1 MIFPPRAFLV
11 VFSSVII
18 FCPVLSN
25 PLNSCSVSCDSSSFC
40 DSYENQCQPCSQLCE
55 VTGDLGECGAK
66 CPLYLH
72 TVIHASR
79 MERSSLH
86 HLTIMVAVIAVMT
99 FLVLTILSL
108 MIVMKLR
115 KRRRLAKKIL
125 PSTLYSLDKD
135 KVKILDTRM
144 ETISARG
151 LETGSRANEGF
162 VRSPST
168 VVTQLSRE
176 DSVPSDGPI
185 TRPPG
190 PPEPAS
196 GSRRSLTMS
205 DQSRPRRLASEDRVQ
220 CSISQA
226 PGGDPRLLTP
236 RQYSEVV

>member
-1 MIFPPRAFLV
+1 
-11 VFSSVII
+11 
-18 FCPVLSN
+18 
-25 PLNSCSVSCDSSSFC
+25 
-40 DSYENQCQPCSQLCE
+40 
-55 VTGDLGECGAK
+55 
-66 CPLYLH
+66 
-72 TVIHASR
+72 
-79 MERSSLH
+79 
-86 HLTIMVAVIAVMT
+86 
-99 FLVLTILSL
+99 

-135 KVKILDTRM
+135 NVKILDTRM

-168 VVTQLSRE
+168 VVTRLSRE
-176 DSVPSDGPI
+176 DSVPSNGPI
-185 TRPPG
+185 IRVPG
-190 PPEPAS
+190 PPEPPS

-220 CSISQA
+220 CGISQA

>member
-1 MIFPPRAFLV
+1 V
-11 VFSSVII
+11 
-18 FCPVLSN
+18 
-25 PLNSCSVSCDSSSFC
+25 
-40 DSYENQCQPCSQLCE
+40 LCE
-55 VTGDLGECGAK
+55 GTGDLGECGAK

-72 TVIHASR
+72 TVIHASK
-79 MERSSLH
+79 MEKTQLH

-108 MIVMKLR
+108 MIVMKLK

-135 KVKILDTRM
+135 KVKILETSL

-151 LETGSRANEGF
+151 LETGSRAQANEGY

-176 DSVPSDGPI
+176 DSVPSGPNH
-185 TRPPG
+185 G
-190 PPEPAS
+190 PLEHP

-205 DQSRPRRLASEDRVQ
+205 DKSQPRRLASEDRVN
-220 CSISQA
+220 CGISQV
-226 PGGDPRLLTP
+226 PGGDSRVLTP

>member
-1 MIFPPRAFLV
+1 
-11 VFSSVII
+11 
-18 FCPVLSN
+18 LSN

-72 TVIHASR
+72 TVMHASR
-79 MERSSLH
+79 MEKNTLH

-108 MIVMKLR
+108 MIVIKLR
-115 KRRRLAKKIL
+115 KRRRLTKKIL
-125 PSTLYSLDKD
+125 PITLYSLDKD
-135 KVKILDTRM
+135 KVKILDSRM
-144 ETISARG
+144 ETINARG

-176 DSVPSDGPI
+176 DSVPSGPI

-190 PPEPAS
+190 PPDPPS
-196 GSRRSLTMS
+196 SRRSLTMG

-220 CSISQA
+220 CGISQV
-226 PGGDPRLLTP
+226 PGGDPRFLTP

>member
-1 MIFPPRAFLV
+1 MAYLNSMKRKMIFPHHAVILL
-11 VFSSVII
+11 FSSVLTL
-18 FCPVLSN
+18 CPVLSN

-55 VTGDLGECGAK
+55 VTGNLGECGAK

-72 TVIHASR
+72 TVIH
-79 MERSSLH
+79 
-86 HLTIMVAVIAVMT
+86 TIMVAVIAVMT

-168 VVTQLSRE
+168 VVTKLSRE
-176 DSVPSDGPI
+176 DSVPSVGPI

-190 PPEPAS
+190 PPEPAP

-205 DQSRPRRLASEDRVQ
+205 DQSRPRRL
-220 CSISQA
+220 
-226 PGGDPRLLTP
+226 
-236 RQYSEVV
+236 

>member
-1 MIFPPRAFLV
+1 M
-11 VFSSVII
+11 
-18 FCPVLSN
+18 
-25 PLNSCSVSCDSSSFC
+25 
-40 DSYENQCQPCSQLCE
+40 
-55 VTGDLGECGAK
+55 K
-66 CPLYLH
+66 
-72 TVIHASR
+72 
-79 MERSSLH
+79 
-86 HLTIMVAVIAVMT
+86 VAVIAVMT

-135 KVKILDTRM
+135 KVKILNTHM

-151 LETGSRANEGF
+151 LETGSRADEGF

-176 DSVPSDGPI
+176 DSVPSGPI
-185 TRPPG
+185 TRPPD
-190 PPEPAS
+190 PP

-220 CSISQA
+220 CGISQV
-226 PGGDPRLLTP
+226 PGADPSLLTP
-236 RQYSEVV
+236 RQFSEVV

>member
-1 MIFPPRAFLV
+1 M
-11 VFSSVII
+11 
-18 FCPVLSN
+18 
-25 PLNSCSVSCDSSSFC
+25 
-40 DSYENQCQPCSQLCE
+40 
-55 VTGDLGECGAK
+55 K
-66 CPLYLH
+66 
-72 TVIHASR
+72 
-79 MERSSLH
+79 
-86 HLTIMVAVIAVMT
+86 VAVIAVMT

-135 KVKILDTRM
+135 KVKILDSRM
-144 ETISARG
+144 EKISARG

-176 DSVPSDGPI
+176 DSVPSGPI

-190 PPEPAS
+190 PPDPPS
-196 GSRRSLTMS
+196 SRRSLTMS
-205 DQSRPRRLASEDRVQ
+205 DKSRPRRLASEDRVQ
-220 CSISQA
+220 CGISQV

>member
-1 MIFPPRAFLV
+1 MIFPPRAFVV

-79 MERSSLH
+79 MERSTLH

-176 DSVPSDGPI
+176 DSVPSGHI

-190 PPEPAS
+190 PPEPPP
-196 GSRRSLTMS
+196 GSRRSLTLS

>member
-1 MIFPPRAFLV
+1 
-11 VFSSVII
+11 
-18 FCPVLSN
+18 
-25 PLNSCSVSCDSSSFC
+25 
-40 DSYENQCQPCSQLCE
+40 
-55 VTGDLGECGAK
+55 
-66 CPLYLH
+66 
-72 TVIHASR
+72 
-79 MERSSLH
+79 
-86 HLTIMVAVIAVMT
+86 MT

-135 KVKILDTRM
+135 RVKILDTLD
-144 ETISARG
+144 TISARG

-176 DSVPSDGPI
+176 DSVPCNGPI

-190 PPEPAS
+190 PSEPPPD
-196 GSRRSLTMS
+196 SRRSLTMS

-236 RQYSEVV
+236 RQYS